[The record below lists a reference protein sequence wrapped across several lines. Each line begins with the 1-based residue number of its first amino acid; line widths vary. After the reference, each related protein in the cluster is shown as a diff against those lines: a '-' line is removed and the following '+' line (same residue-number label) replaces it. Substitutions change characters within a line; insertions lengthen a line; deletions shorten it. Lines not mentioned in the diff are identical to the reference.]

1 MECNLTHGA
10 NLYVCMYVCM
20 YVRTYV
26 CCVKNNNIA
35 IDIVIMHRILFIH
48 QSEKYIN

>member
-1 MECNLTHGA
+1 MFVCMYA
-10 NLYVCMYVCM
+10 CMYVCM
-20 YVRTYV
+20 YV

-35 IDIVIMHRILFIH
+35 IDIVIIQRILFIH